1 MLSHIVKFASSGVSF
16 MHASAEI
23 NGDTIDI
30 NIPPILNFKLKKKN
44 QLLYAL
50 LKFELPNCYSNTD
63 AVYLGG
69 A

>member
-44 QLLYAL
+44 NFFLLYL
-50 LKFELPNCYSNTD
+50 SLNCQIAIQT
-63 AVYLGG
+63 LMLFI
-69 A
+69 

>member
-30 NIPPILNFKLKKKN
+30 NIPPILNFKLKKKTN
-44 QLLYAL
+44 FFMLYL
-50 LKFELPNCYSNTD
+50 SLNCQIAIQT
-63 AVYLGG
+63 LMLFI
-69 A
+69 